1 MSRRAPATGAR
12 VKRGRSMTLL
22 WIAAMVAL
30 VIGLLYWE
38 KIALLYVLAT
48 LGVTALMIGAA
59 MADLAGTKRIAAETV
74 APSPPDDA
82 AAIGTGIG
90 STMPSTTR
98 SSAPSAT
105 RRK

>member
-1 MSRRAPATGAR
+1 MSRRAPSTVAR
-12 VKRGRSMTLL
+12 GKRGRRMTLL
-22 WIAAMVAL
+22 WIAALVAV

-59 MADLAGTKRIAAETV
+59 MADLAGTKRISAESV
-74 APSPPDDA
+74 APVPADDA
-82 AAIGTGIG
+82 AAIGTGIT
-90 STMPSTTR
+90 SA
-98 SSAPSAT
+98 APSAT

>member
-12 VKRGRSMTLL
+12 SKRRRGKTLL
-22 WIAAMVAL
+22 WVVA
-30 VIGLLYWE
+30 VVAIVFGLLYWE

-59 MADLAGTKRIAAETV
+59 MADLAGTKRIAAEAV

-90 STMPSTTR
+90 SAMPSATG